1 MIRIAKG
8 DRAYCEAFIQSLKA
22 RVSENDR
29 SVEDKVAEILKDVRD
44 NGDEAVRRYTMK
56 FDGWAPEKAEITKE
70 EIDALTADCDP
81 AFIASME
88 RAAENIRAFHARQ
101 KQQSRI
107 DPSPTGVLMGQ
118 RVRGLHRVGVYVP
131 GGTAAYP
138 SSVLMNVIPAKI
150 AEVGEI
156 VMVTPPGR
164 TGKPD
169 KNILAAARIAGVD
182 RVFLIGGAQAVAAL
196 AYGTETVPKVDKVV
210 GPGNIFVATAKKLLY
225 GTIDIDMIAGPS
237 EILVIADK
245 TAKPEFLA
253 ADLMSQAEHDRLA
266 SAVLLT
272 DSWELAQAVAWSPS
286 LSAAVENDYV
296 QPIGQS
302 QTVNGVTAT
311 VEYVIVDRKQLN
323 IFYTLDYAPD
333 LGPMWADCRITPGD
347 GSAGDAGGRTE
358 KPGELVEIKRDFVDR
373 DVPGILDLTLS
384 VYPAEQDGGGP
395 PAENTGDGY
404 FDQPV
409 DDQPAYLAEM
419 TFHLEFDPYF
429 TAQGTLL
436 ELNRTFALDGQTFTL
451 QEAEIYPTHLRLTLT
466 ADPDNTAWLAGLDLY
481 LENEHG
487 ERFEKSLG
495 GITASGD
502 PEGEGMGTFWLDSPF
517 FSQGEHLT
525 LHITGVRWKDKDAP
539 PVKLNLA
546 EGTAENLPE
555 GTWFQ
560 GA

>member
-1 MIRIAKG
+1 MTRNEEYQALLQELETTPAALDG
-8 DRAYCEAFIQSLKA
+8 
-22 RVSENDR
+22 
-29 SVEDKVAEILKDVRD
+29 
-44 NGDEAVRRYTMK
+44 AV
-56 FDGWAPEKAEITKE
+56 
-70 EIDALTADCDP
+70 
-81 AFIASME
+81 E
-88 RAAENIRAFHARQ
+88 RALRRRKRDRRLRLF
-101 KQQSRI
+101 
-107 DPSPTGVLMGQ
+107 GV
-118 RVRGLHRVGVYVP
+118 
-131 GGTAAYP
+131 
-138 SSVLMNVIPAKI
+138 PA
-150 AEVGEI
+150 GS
-156 VMVTPPGR
+156 
-164 TGKPD
+164 
-169 KNILAAARIAGVD
+169 LAAC
-182 RVFLIGGAQAVAAL
+182 FAA
-196 AYGTETVPKVDKVV
+196 
-210 GPGNIFVATAKKLLY
+210 F
-225 GTIDIDMIAGPS
+225 
-237 EILVIADK
+237 
-245 TAKPEFLA
+245 
-253 ADLMSQAEHDRLA
+253 
-266 SAVLLT
+266 VLLVNLFPPFARACG
-272 DSWELAQAVAWSPS
+272 SVPVLRELAQAVAWSPS

-409 DDQPAYLAEM
+409 DDQPADLAEM

-560 GA
+560 GAKRLPEGWIVYLVSPLMENRTMGSVFSRGAWDEDGNYYEIWQFGSSYGYWDETAQERVGEDRWYTEDFPLAGLAGDTAYLDPCYNRMAAVDAAVPIQ

>member
-1 MIRIAKG
+1 MTRNEEYQALLQELETTPAALDG
-8 DRAYCEAFIQSLKA
+8 
-22 RVSENDR
+22 
-29 SVEDKVAEILKDVRD
+29 
-44 NGDEAVRRYTMK
+44 AV
-56 FDGWAPEKAEITKE
+56 
-70 EIDALTADCDP
+70 
-81 AFIASME
+81 E
-88 RAAENIRAFHARQ
+88 RALRRRKRDRRLRLF
-101 KQQSRI
+101 
-107 DPSPTGVLMGQ
+107 GV
-118 RVRGLHRVGVYVP
+118 
-131 GGTAAYP
+131 
-138 SSVLMNVIPAKI
+138 PA
-150 AEVGEI
+150 GS
-156 VMVTPPGR
+156 
-164 TGKPD
+164 
-169 KNILAAARIAGVD
+169 LAAC
-182 RVFLIGGAQAVAAL
+182 FAA
-196 AYGTETVPKVDKVV
+196 
-210 GPGNIFVATAKKLLY
+210 F
-225 GTIDIDMIAGPS
+225 
-237 EILVIADK
+237 
-245 TAKPEFLA
+245 
-253 ADLMSQAEHDRLA
+253 
-266 SAVLLT
+266 VLLVNLFPPFARACG
-272 DSWELAQAVAWSPS
+272 SVPVLRELAQAVAWSPS

-466 ADPDNTAWLAGLDLY
+466 ADPDNTAWL
-481 LENEHG
+481 
-487 ERFEKSLG
+487 KSLRFYIEDETG
-495 GITASGD
+495 RRNEAISNGISATGTTD
-502 PEGEGMGTFWLDSPF
+502 TPFMGSMHQESTFFWQS
-517 FSQGEHLT
+517 EHLT
-525 LHITGVRWKDKDAP
+525 LHITGAEWLDKDLEN
-539 PVKLNLA
+539 VKVDLNTGA
-546 EGTAENLPE
+546 HGWLPE
-555 GTWFQ
+555 GVGLTVERRADRAYFTVKAPQLEQ
-560 GA
+560 GHYYQVMSWEYLDPEGNTHTMDSRSSNTTGPLGEETPGFFYEEFSIPVHDWDCVWLKLTSTRQTSFDTPVSIPLS

>member
-1 MIRIAKG
+1 MLLVNLFPPFA
-8 DRAYCEAFIQSLKA
+8 RAC
-22 RVSENDR
+22 
-29 SVEDKVAEILKDVRD
+29 
-44 NGDEAVRRYTMK
+44 
-56 FDGWAPEKAEITKE
+56 
-70 EIDALTADCDP
+70 
-81 AFIASME
+81 
-88 RAAENIRAFHARQ
+88 
-101 KQQSRI
+101 
-107 DPSPTGVLMGQ
+107 GV
-118 RVRGLHRVGVYVP
+118 VP
-131 GGTAAYP
+131 
-138 SSVLMNVIPAKI
+138 VL
-150 AEVGEI
+150 
-156 VMVTPPGR
+156 R
-164 TGKPD
+164 
-169 KNILAAARIAGVD
+169 
-182 RVFLIGGAQAVAAL
+182 
-196 AYGTETVPKVDKVV
+196 
-210 GPGNIFVATAKKLLY
+210 
-225 GTIDIDMIAGPS
+225 
-237 EILVIADK
+237 
-245 TAKPEFLA
+245 
-253 ADLMSQAEHDRLA
+253 
-266 SAVLLT
+266 
-272 DSWELAQAVAWSPS
+272 ELAQAVAWSPS

-311 VEYVIVDRKQLN
+311 VEYVIVDRKQVN

-487 ERFEKSLG
+487 ERFEKSLS
-495 GITASGD
+495 GITAIRGPGGGGHGHLLAGQPLLQPGGAPD
-502 PEGEGMGTFWLDSPF
+502 PPHHRRPAGRTR
-517 FSQGEHLT
+517 T
-525 LHITGVRWKDKDAP
+525 RRRC
-539 PVKLNLA
+539 KLNLA

-555 GTWFQ
+555 GVTWFQ
-560 GA
+560 GAERLAEGWIVYLMSPLMENRTMGSVFSRGAWDEDGNYYDDLAVRLLRRLLGRDGQERVGEDRWYTEDFPRARGWRATWPIWTPATTGWRPLMRRFPSSGEGSHPRSARRESSRRQGGCFARERPG